1 MSLLSADPV
10 ILPSLPTVVMSMQV
24 TFQAISAETWEED
37 IVGALPT
44 INPTG
49 VEHLKALWE
58 ITREGNHNQELMAQ
72 LKASQPRL
80 EQIIGKKPRT
90 FEDDLSAFLSAKG
103 LK

>member
-1 MSLLSADPV
+1 
-10 ILPSLPTVVMSMQV
+10 MQV
-24 TFQAISAETWEED
+24 TFQAISAETWEEGMARD
-37 IVGALPT
+37 APF
-44 INPTG
+44 INSTA

-80 EQIIGKKPRT
+80 QQMIGKEPRT

>member
-1 MSLLSADPV
+1 MKCADAA
-10 ILPSLPTVVMSMQV
+10 IEHAQATVVLAVQV
-24 TFQAISAETWEED
+24 TFQGISTETWEAD
-37 IVGALPT
+37 IARALPT
-44 INPTG
+44 LNPTG

-58 ITREGNHNQELMAQ
+58 IMREGSHNQELMAQ
-72 LKASQPRL
+72 LKASQPCL